1 MCLTRSF
8 YHTQSCLFFLFA
20 SYHTIPKR
28 ACRLFGITSVTCSI
42 VAQAPS
48 HHEISSEL
56 LSKPANALVHLADGS
71 TVQLGF
77 SCTTLVRE
85 SLTTLAEDLGL
96 ELDDTFALYVQ
107 FEVRT
112 KCVLCRVGNQQLVV
126 SRGVAF

>member
-1 MCLTRSF
+1 MHIF
-8 YHTQSCLFFLFA
+8 PLFFTGP
-20 SYHTIPKR
+20 SP
-28 ACRLFGITSVTCSI
+28 
-42 VAQAPS
+42 QAPS

-56 LSKPANALVHLADGS
+56 LSKPATALVHLSDGS

-107 FEVRT
+107 FEVGKMGSRPL
-112 KCVLCRVGNQQLVV
+112 KSRVT
-126 SRGVAF
+126 